1 MTVNQH
7 FFYRTYGVR
16 NINELASPRLFELKQ
31 FAFPMRSVLHYV
43 TYDSIESGPASDY
56 TLFSNVDKS
65 IAFKSITEINAYYG
79 SPTLRQDVN
88 VTEVIRD
95 YRNNN
100 RRMKLLNGEISTVV
114 DPNTLVVL
122 NYCLLN
128 KRYKYVR
135 NIFTDYHRWQNIL
148 STVVDTFADNTSN
161 PQVAHY
167 LPLSIPQ
174 IIPSVNQLDRAA
186 LNLDQTTLKSIKDDS
201 SFVLLE
207 LWKWLEPKT
216 TKDSLFSKIPLN
228 KIHLF
233 NLVFIKR
240 SKWCV
245 LNLGLLG
252 SFRAL
257 NLTSLKPED
266 TPVLVSK
273 VKLDFNQIQ
282 KRLLKFLMTL
292 EAGSIEVI
300 DEEETTL
307 PAEEQIQIQTDE
319 DGEEIQVAVNKKPKG
334 PTPEELAAKEEKK
347 LQLLTI
353 DDEDEPDVV
362 KEKIKLQDLE
372 LDQELDQ
379 LNEINQ
385 RRESELDT
393 QNNLS
398 IYDLLNEK
406 EPELDKVIIDMC
418 DKLADNNLLTAGE
431 YKRFLKLSSSYK
443 RIVAKDN
450 KNTLG
455 EYVKV
460 DPTELKLEDKQNIPD
475 SEAILDKSMLH
486 ASLQDF
492 DSQYVKKDIIGKDT
506 AGMILAMQKAGII
519 ITDYKVQTTE
529 SILGGE
535 EMHTVRIVPVEGMPS
550 TLRFKVP
557 LIKEDGTFVSN
568 GVTYRNRKQIGD

>member
-1 MTVNQH
+1 
-7 FFYRTYGVR
+7 
-16 NINELASPRLFELKQ
+16 
-31 FAFPMRSVLHYV
+31 
-43 TYDSIESGPASDY
+43 
-56 TLFSNVDKS
+56 
-65 IAFKSITEINAYYG
+65 
-79 SPTLRQDVN
+79 
-88 VTEVIRD
+88 
-95 YRNNN
+95 
-100 RRMKLLNGEISTVV
+100 
-114 DPNTLVVL
+114 
-122 NYCLLN
+122 
-128 KRYKYVR
+128 
-135 NIFTDYHRWQNIL
+135 
-148 STVVDTFADNTSN
+148 
-161 PQVAHY
+161 
-167 LPLSIPQ
+167 
-174 IIPSVNQLDRAA
+174 
-186 LNLDQTTLKSIKDDS
+186 
-201 SFVLLE
+201 
-207 LWKWLEPKT
+207 
-216 TKDSLFSKIPLN
+216 
-228 KIHLF
+228 
-233 NLVFIKR
+233 
-240 SKWCV
+240 
-245 LNLGLLG
+245 
-252 SFRAL
+252 
-257 NLTSLKPED
+257 
-266 TPVLVSK
+266 
-273 VKLDFNQIQ
+273 VKLEFKQIQ
-282 KRLLKFLMTL
+282 KGLLKFLMTL
-292 EAGSIEVI
+292 EAGSIEVV

-307 PAEEQIQIQTDE
+307 PVEEQIQIQVDE
-319 DGEEIQVAVNKKPKG
+319 DGEEIQVAVTKKSKG

-353 DDEDEPDVV
+353 DDEDDPDVV

-450 KNTLG
+450 KSTLE